1 MYANANRIKALHHL
15 KHAVQALLTAECSKN
30 TYSMAYANA
39 AEATPRRRNSLRDK
53 LEKACSEAAY
63 FEHEAH
69 CCAVEA
75 ELAESE
81 PSRYGLP
88 VFSYTAAGDQ
98 LHHGQR
104 RYPVN
109 TNSEGRI
116 APLSNMVDSH
126 HVIAPA
132 LSNPCNA

>member
-1 MYANANRIKALHHL
+1 MYANANRIKALHQL
-15 KHAVQALLTAECSKN
+15 KQAVQALTTAECGKN

-39 AEATPRRRNSLRDK
+39 SEATPRRRNALRDK
-53 LEKACSEAAY
+53 LEQACGDVLF

-75 ELAESE
+75 GLAEPE

-98 LHHGQR
+98 LHHGTR

-109 TNSEGRI
+109 TNGEGRI
-116 APLSNMVDSH
+116 VPFSNVVVSH
-126 HVIAPA
+126 HV
-132 LSNPCNA
+132 NR